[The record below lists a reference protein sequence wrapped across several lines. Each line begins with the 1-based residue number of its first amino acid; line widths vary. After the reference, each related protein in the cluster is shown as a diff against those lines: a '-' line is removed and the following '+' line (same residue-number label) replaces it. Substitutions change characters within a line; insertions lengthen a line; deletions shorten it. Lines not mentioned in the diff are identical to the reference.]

1 MHIYRIQRDGTD
13 GTESICRAAMEN
25 RHRKETCGH
34 RGEGEGGTM
43 ETVAWKHT
51 QYHLQNR
58 QPVRICCM
66 TRELKLGLYDNLE
79 EQDGL
84 GGGKEAQEGGDIR
97 KCMADSC
104 PCMAETN
111 TTL

>member
-25 RHRKETCGH
+25 RHRKQTCGH
-34 RGEGEGGTM
+34 RGEGEGGTT

-58 QPVRICCM
+58 
-66 TRELKLGLYDNLE
+66 
-79 EQDGL
+79 
-84 GGGKEAQEGGDIR
+84 
-97 KCMADSC
+97 
-104 PCMAETN
+104 
-111 TTL
+111 